1 MQPLH
6 CEYCY
11 TFEQTTHS
19 YIISIPIDVLI
30 NYSLVDARKAKFHQT
45 NKLLKIYRHPH
56 RTHKRNG
63 FLQSQI
69 VFETICLR
77 TPSASQHAPTCSKLV
92 RASLNILNFNHSPR
106 ASTHTHHSSHSNRK
120 QSLTSRTHIINL
132 TQYQIQRDL
141 CLKASDVY
149 FYCISC

>member
-92 RASLNILNFNHSPR
+92 RASLNILNSITAH
-106 ASTHTHHSSHSNRK
+106 AQAHTHTSFVSFEQKTEPNKSNA
-120 QSLTSRTHIINL
+120 HN
-132 TQYQIQRDL
+132 
-141 CLKASDVY
+141 
-149 FYCISC
+149 